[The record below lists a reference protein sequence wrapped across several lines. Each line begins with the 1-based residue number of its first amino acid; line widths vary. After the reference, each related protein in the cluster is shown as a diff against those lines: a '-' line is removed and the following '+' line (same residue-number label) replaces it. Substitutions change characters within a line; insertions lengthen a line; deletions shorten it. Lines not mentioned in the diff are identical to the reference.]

1 MEQKMKK
8 SYALLQKY
16 FEQNSIVKAN
26 IESFNNFIDHEL
38 KEIIEENKEI
48 EPTII
53 PPNVDSFK
61 IRLDNVWVTKPEIT
75 EADGSKRVIYPV
87 EARLRKLSYSA
98 PMFLEVSAHINGVQR
113 ESFTTQIANI
123 PIMLKSKYCH
133 LNGLSKDELIQ
144 HNEDPD
150 DPGGYFIINGT
161 EKAIVNIE
169 DLASNRFMVDRETT
183 GVSEY
188 VGKLFSEKGSYKIPH
203 QFEKLKDG
211 LFYITFTRVKR
222 VPVIV
227 IIKALGLVK
236 DEEIMK
242 FVGLEDDAEVLINL
256 YEFVDIKNSEDA
268 IDYIAKRIGIT
279 QSREIRIQRMQ
290 EILDKYLLP
299 HVGIEREDRT
309 MKAYNLCK
317 IFKKMIL
324 KVRNEEEDDKDHYMN
339 KRLKLSG
346 DLLADLFRVNLK
358 VLIGDLLYNFQR
370 IVKRGKFPSIKVIIR
385 EKLLTQRIYS
395 SMATGSW
402 VGGRKGVSQRI
413 ERLNFLQTLSHL
425 QRVISPLSSS
435 QENFEARSLHATHMG
450 RLCTSETPE
459 GTNIGLRKNLALL
472 SSVSQSVQDEELMP
486 LLIKA
491 GLEAEKSISSSSKK
505 KK

>member
-1 MEQKMKK
+1 MKK
-8 SYALLQKY
+8 SYALLKKY
-16 FEQNSIVKAN
+16 FEQNSIVKAD

-38 KEIIEENKEI
+38 KAIIEENKEI

-87 EARLRKLSYSA
+87 ESRLRKLSYSA

-113 ESFTTQIANI
+113 ESFTTQIASI

-133 LNGLSKDELIQ
+133 LSGMNKDELIT

-169 DLASNRFMVDRETT
+169 DLAANRFMVDKETT

-236 DEEIMK
+236 DEEIMRL
-242 FVGLEDDAEVLINL
+242 VGLEDDAEVLINL

-299 HVGIEREDRT
+299 HVGIEREDRN

-317 IFKKMIL
+317 ILKKMIL
-324 KVRNEEEDDKDHYMN
+324 KVRSGEEDDKDHYMN
-339 KRLKLSG
+339 KRLKMSG
-346 DLLADLFRVNLK
+346 DLMADLFRVNLK

-472 SSVSQSVQDEELMP
+472 SSVSHEVTDEDLMP
-486 LLIKA
+486 LLIKS
-491 GLEAEKSISSSSKK
+491 GLDMEKGAVTSSKK